1 MRTLTMR
8 FASFLGCLL
17 LPLFVP
23 QLQAQTLTRTFI
35 SGLGSD
41 SNPCSRAQ
49 PCMTLSGALANTS
62 SGGEID
68 VLDATELLTAG
79 TNPLTITKS
88 VSIIGAGARG
98 GVTGE
103 LIISP
108 PAGGQVLLKGLDI
121 NANNQVG
128 VSVTTSVG
136 ITLIVEDCTIINGIT
151 GINFNPGLSTATSY
165 LVVRNSTIDN
175 NKASPSGNVGGVVIQ
190 PGSTGP
196 SIAVLEGVHVNG
208 NYVGVWAFDYANVTI
223 RNSVMSQSTFAG
235 VKSQSN
241 LGATVTVLIEHSQ
254 SSHNGSNG
262 VVAVGTGAVARISD
276 VTITDNVNGLVTGSG
291 GSIISFGNNSL
302 DGNGTNGA
310 PTSTI
315 TLK

>member
-1 MRTLTMR
+1 MTTPYMKL
-8 FASFLGCLL
+8 AVLVGLSWLL
-17 LPLFVP
+17 LSAQQV
-23 QLQAQTLTRTFI
+23 QAQTLTRTFI
-35 SGLGSD
+35 SGTGSD

-49 PCMTLSGALANTS
+49 PCLTLSGALTNTA

-68 VLDATELLTAG
+68 VLDATELLS

-136 ITLIVEDCTIINGIT
+136 IALVIEDCTIVNGIT
-151 GINFNPGLSTATSY
+151 GINFTPMGTATSY
-165 LVVRNSTIDN
+165 LTVRNSTISN
-175 NKASPSGNVGGVVIQ
+175 NKASTGTVAGILVQ
-190 PGSTGP
+190 PLSTGP
-196 SIAVLEGVHVNG
+196 SIVVIDGVHVDS
-208 NYVGVWAFDYANVTI
+208 NYLGIWAFDYANVTV
-223 RNSVMSQSTFAG
+223 RNSVISQSSWAG
-235 VKSQSN
+235 IRAQSTSAA
-241 LGATVTVLIEHSQ
+241 ATIFVEHSQ
-254 SSHNGSNG
+254 SSHNGSYG
-262 VVAVGTGAVARISD
+262 VLAYGANAVVRISD
-276 VTITDNVNGLVTGSG
+276 VTITDNLTGLIVSSSG
-291 GSIISFGNNSL
+291 QIISFGNNSV
-302 DGNGTNGA
+302 DGNGTNGS

-315 TLK
+315 ALR